1 MQYMYQ
7 MDKPNHIPEVDPYAQ
22 FNRICEHRVIRAAR
36 QAFREATQIEAI
48 EVALDPMQELKHSL
62 RDEAALL
69 DLDHTLESEI
79 PELIEVER
87 TAEDGSMVYALVP
100 RNSID
105 QGDPTDSTWL
115 KREEALVSVPKSAL
129 RKPLPNVTALP
140 EETRS
145 RIYDRFIPG
154 GIMPEQSEQS
164 AQENPHEE
172 DQENKEPAAEEKPAE
187 SITPIQPVEQTPKV
201 TAREKK
207 PRFSRFAKAVA
218 AGVLAVSALVGSMFI
233 GSNEEYTPESDKNA
247 VTSYT
252 IESIAT
258 TKALLSEDFANMVDW
273 ANKNPGVDFGD
284 AMSNFYE

>member
-48 EVALDPMQELKHSL
+48 EVVLDPMQELKHSL

-79 PELIEVER
+79 PELIEIER

-154 GIMPEQSEQS
+154 GTEPEQPENTEHAEQ
-164 AQENPHEE
+164 PEE
-172 DQENKEPAAEEKPAE
+172 DEVPAAEEKAIEPVK
-187 SITPIQPVEQTPKV
+187 PIQPTEQPPQATV
-201 TAREKK
+201 TEKK
-207 PRFSRFAKAVA
+207 PRFSRFSKAVA

-233 GSNEEYTPESDKNA
+233 GGNEQNPESGKNA
-247 VTSYT
+247 IASYT
-252 IESIAT
+252 IESTAT
-258 TKALLSEDFANMVDW
+258 TKALLSEDFANMVAW
-273 ANKNPGVDFGD
+273 AEQNPGIDFGD